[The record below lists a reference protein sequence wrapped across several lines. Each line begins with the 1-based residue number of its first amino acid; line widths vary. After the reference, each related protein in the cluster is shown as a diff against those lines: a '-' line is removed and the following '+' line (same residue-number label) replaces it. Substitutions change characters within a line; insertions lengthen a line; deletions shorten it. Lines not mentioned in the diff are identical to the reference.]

1 MLRVICF
8 RIAAQSINSPFHFPW
23 SSGFDRARIASIL
36 NRWSWQVQIPS
47 FRHPAL
53 ALIGL
58 FVCFAVGSQVYG
70 QTCHTSSPVGGVVT
84 DNVAN
89 YASSGGCPTSPP
101 VGQPGTD
108 GICLGSIQAAI
119 ACASSFY
126 STSGNAAY
134 NYILTVGSAHTSPV
148 TIDLTHDLSAASTST
163 WQPTANTFE
172 IDNFVNAPAGT
183 FNCSTPTQSGCFV
196 VQGYG
201 GSSANTTITTVSG
214 ELEILIKNSSH
225 VLFQHLTLRENAET
239 MTQGTY
245 VTSAPTTLTEPA
257 GTGTFWTVTAD
268 MLAPSVVTPLQNLRD
283 SVAIATSGS
292 GYAFGPVTITLPT
305 PSTCSAG
312 YVISAQVNSSGAIFQ
327 INSVLTPPSCTTYP
341 TSPSAVTPTSCPVS
355 GTCATFYVAY
365 IPTPMSQWIA
375 GYNVNYPASSGQI
388 TAFMKSYTNASAPV
402 SVPSSAVDPATGDY
416 IASIAQWGA
425 SRIGMTY
432 YPQPPTLDATH
443 PNRWTMTFQNT
454 TNVEPFPPYFSS
466 TSNIICMHAD
476 SQTAFQVKDLA
487 GSSNGG
493 SDIIFNDIV
502 WVNVG
507 RGVFQGVTGAQILGS
522 SISRDPTTYSGGQ
535 LPCYSSESGG
545 PQFSQLNDPAPTYGN
560 QIISFSAVATADDS
574 IAMYNDVGGSPNGSS
589 TYPQSNIKT
598 STITSADGHPIRLSN
613 NSSITML
620 NDVTNPHEL
629 DAGNCPYSPT
639 GTGSPVCVDSTTT
652 NVITSTT
659 ANCDTYRYDNSAG
672 NGCPIYYDWAGFTQP

>member
-1 MLRVICF
+1 
-8 RIAAQSINSPFHFPW
+8 
-23 SSGFDRARIASIL
+23 
-36 NRWSWQVQIPS
+36 
-47 FRHPAL
+47 
-53 ALIGL
+53 
-58 FVCFAVGSQVYG
+58 
-70 QTCHTSSPVGGVVT
+70 
-84 DNVAN
+84 
-89 YASSGGCPTSPP
+89 
-101 VGQPGTD
+101 
-108 GICLGSIQAAI
+108 
-119 ACASSFY
+119 
-126 STSGNAAY
+126 
-134 NYILTVGSAHTSPV
+134 
-148 TIDLTHDLSAASTST
+148 
-163 WQPTANTFE
+163 
-172 IDNFVNAPAGT
+172 
-183 FNCSTPTQSGCFV
+183 
-196 VQGYG
+196 
-201 GSSANTTITTVSG
+201 
-214 ELEILIKNSSH
+214 
-225 VLFQHLTLRENAET
+225 
-239 MTQGTY
+239 
-245 VTSAPTTLTEPA
+245 
-257 GTGTFWTVTAD
+257 
-268 MLAPSVVTPLQNLRD
+268 
-283 SVAIATSGS
+283 
-292 GYAFGPVTITLPT
+292 
-305 PSTCSAG
+305 
-312 YVISAQVNSSGAIFQ
+312 
-327 INSVLTPPSCTTYP
+327 
-341 TSPSAVTPTSCPVS
+341 
-355 GTCATFYVAY
+355 
-365 IPTPMSQWIA
+365 
-375 GYNVNYPASSGQI
+375 
-388 TAFMKSYTNASAPV
+388 
-402 SVPSSAVDPATGDY
+402 
-416 IASIAQWGA
+416 
-425 SRIGMTY
+425 MTY